1 MTQSSSLTFG
11 RLIPAMVTPFDQDK
25 NVDFKRAVELGHRLL
40 EGGSDCLM
48 IAATTGESPN
58 ISTEDKV
65 RLFELM
71 KNECGG
77 EAPIVANVGSYNTE
91 ASIDLAKR
99 AEQVGVDGLMTV
111 VPYYNKPPQEGMY
124 QHFKAIAESVDLP
137 IILYNIPGR
146 CGVNMLAE
154 TTLRLA
160 RDCKNIIGVKEA
172 SGDLDQ
178 IKQIID
184 GAPEG
189 FVVYSGDDALTYDV
203 MKLGGVGVISTTA
216 NVLPARMKEIV
227 ELCAAG
233 DWDSAWAAH
242 EALLPIMKQL
252 FATSNPILVKQALA
266 SLGFPVGGVKL
277 PLVDA
282 TAEQTREL
290 EEVLRKVGALQ

>member
-1 MTQSSSLTFG
+1 MDQSTGLIFG

-25 NVDFKRAVELGHRLL
+25 NVDFERMVELGHRLI

-48 IAATTGESPN
+48 VAATTGESPN

-65 RLFELM
+65 RLFEIM

-77 EAPIVANVGSYNTE
+77 RVPIVANVGSYNTE

-99 AEQVGVDGLMTV
+99 AEQAGADGLMTV

-124 QHFKAIAESVDLP
+124 QHFKAIAQSVDLP

-146 CGVNMLAE
+146 CGVNMTAE

-160 RDCKNIIGVKEA
+160 RDCKNIVAIKEA
-172 SGDLDQ
+172 SGDLNQ
-178 IKQIID
+178 IAQIIND
-184 GAPEG
+184 APEG
-189 FVVYSGDDALTYDV
+189 FAVYSGDDALTFDI

-216 NVLPARMKEIV
+216 NVLPARMKDIV
-227 ELCAAG
+227 EHCAAG
-233 DWDSAWAAH
+233 DWDSARDAH
-242 EALLPIMKQL
+242 EALLPLMNQL
-252 FATSNPILVKQALA
+252 FTTSNPILVKQALA
-266 SLGFPVGGVKL
+266 SVGFSVGGVKL

-282 TAEQTREL
+282 TAEQTAAL
-290 EEVLRKVGALQ
+290 EDVLRKVGALQ